1 MSDYLCTINKNK
13 NGVLCYM
20 SENLQS
26 RPYTPW
32 QLISA
37 YWRSDQKLF
46 AYSFFIF
53 VILMSTALVGMD
65 VVFNYWYNHF
75 YDALQ
80 DYDKRGAFD
89 LIAVFMF
96 LAAVYIVLAVYRYYL
111 QAYLTLRWRRW
122 LTDQIMNRW
131 LEKKSYY
138 YLENFDERTD
148 NPDQRIQEDVAS
160 LVSGSLDLSI
170 GLLGSITTF
179 VAFIYILWTLS
190 GHFTVD
196 LGSWGKIVVP
206 GYLVWVSII
215 YSIVGTWLAFKV
227 GFPLVGL
234 NFEQQRREAN
244 FRFAAIDLRSHAEN
258 VALYRG
264 EVQQRGILG
273 NLFNSVLNNWYAI
286 ILRQKLLLWFT
297 AGYNQVSVI
306 LPLVVV
312 LPNYFNK
319 VFKLGGLMQA
329 LRAFTQIQDALS
341 FFVNSYSTIAQWRA
355 TLQRLITFVN
365 HIYEV
370 ETKAVTQ
377 NKFVYNM
384 QQPDSISTK
393 GLTITTPQSVK
404 LLENINLDFEHGKN
418 YLIKGPSGIGKST
431 FIRVIAG
438 IWPFGSGEID
448 LPVDK
453 SIMYLPQKSYM
464 PIGTLRDALMF
475 PSKVTDVTDDDL
487 IKLLK
492 ACDLPELVSRLHDVS
507 MWSEQLSPGELQRIA
522 FARVLL
528 HKPHWVFLD
537 ESTSALDLPLEK
549 RLFELL
555 KKELPNCSIISIGH
569 QVSVEAFHDQQIDL
583 SRYSV
588 ERAPI

>member
-1 MSDYLCTINKNK
+1 
-13 NGVLCYM
+13 M

-32 QLISA
+32 QLISS

-53 VILMSTALVGMD
+53 VVLMSLALVGMD

-80 DYDKRGAFD
+80 EYDRRGAFD
-89 LIAVFMF
+89 LIAIFMF

-111 QAYLTLRWRRW
+111 QAYLTLRWRKW
-122 LTDQIMNRW
+122 LTNEIMNRW
-131 LEKKSYY
+131 LEKRSYY

-170 GLLGSITTF
+170 GLLSSITTF
-179 VAFIYILWTLS
+179 VSFIYILWTLS
-190 GHFTVD
+190 GHFTVN
-196 LGSWGKIVVP
+196 LGSWGKFVVP

-215 YSIVGTWLAFKV
+215 YSIIGTFLAFKV
-227 GFPLVGL
+227 GYPLVGL

-264 EVQQRGILG
+264 EAQQRGILG
-273 NLFNSVLNNWYAI
+273 RLFESVLNNWYAI

-306 LPLVVV
+306 LPLLVV

-341 FFVNSYSTIAQWRA
+341 FFINSYTTIASWRA
-355 TLQRLITFVN
+355 TLQRLNTFVN
-365 HIYEV
+365 HMYEV
-370 ETKAVTQ
+370 EEKVQTQ
-377 NKFVYNM
+377 NKFVYTM
-384 QQPDSISTK
+384 QKPDDIVAK
-393 GLTITTPQSVK
+393 GLTVSTPQAGA
-404 LLENINLDFEHGKN
+404 LLENINLEFKHGQN

-438 IWPFGSGEID
+438 IWPFGNGEVD
-448 LPVDK
+448 LPADK
-453 SIMYLPQKSYM
+453 SIMYLPQKAYM
-464 PIGTLRDALMF
+464 PIGTLREALMF
-475 PSKVTDVTDDDL
+475 PGKDSNVSDEEL
-487 IKLLK
+487 INLLK
-492 ACDLPELVSRLHDVS
+492 KCELPELVGRLNDVS

-528 HKPHWVFLD
+528 SKPHWVFLD
-537 ESTSALDLPLEK
+537 ESTSALDLRLEK

-555 KKELPNCSIISIGH
+555 KKELPNCSMISVGH
-569 QVSVEAFHDQQIDL
+569 RESVEAYHDQQIDMAQFNKNA
-583 SRYSV
+583 
-588 ERAPI
+588 API